1 MSNGAIELYI
11 IDDVC
16 ANRRLNVEWYSGD
29 SIVEDLSFYIEIRQA
44 RFFLSVTHH
53 AVLHHAE
60 PAIDT
65 RDDKFAH
72 CTHATKVVRDSR
84 IEIE

>member
-53 AVLHHAE
+53 GVPHHAE
-60 PAIDT
+60 PAVDT
-65 RDDKFAH
+65 LSSFPTLEDIQQLSLSNGF
-72 CTHATKVVRDSR
+72 CF
-84 IEIE
+84 